1 MSLSIRL
8 FLFSPF
14 YTASVTGIPAL
25 MKRQQLSLGACTVQL
40 RAGYRPLTATDGIGK
55 QADHSNGQ
63 GINLDRQAGKSLERQ
78 TGRQVRRETGR
89 ADTGSAERPVKILIG
104 RQTGRQ
110 AGICKGRQAGTVKA
124 GRQAGR
130 NCKGRLESVMAGS
143 NCKGGQAGI
152 CKGRQ
157 AGRNCKGRQTGTVK
171 AGRNL

>member
-25 MKRQQLSLGACTVQL
+25 MKWQQLSLGACTVQL

-78 TGRQVRRETGR
+78 TGRQ
-89 ADTGSAERPVKILIG
+89 
-104 RQTGRQ
+104 

-130 NCKGRLESVMAGS
+130 
-143 NCKGGQAGI
+143 QA
-152 CKGRQ
+152 
-157 AGRNCKGRQTGTVK
+157 GTVK
-171 AGRNL
+171 AGWNL